1 MSRVQLPVFFHGES
15 LEKKAAYAKKGGFGI
30 ASISETKH
38 KGEGTLMKT
47 LKGRKRLLALITAV
61 SLLLAFSFAAPALHA
76 AVREGVDY
84 VTLAKPVA
92 GMDRTV
98 IEVFSYD
105 CTFCYKHDQ
114 MVIPNLA
121 KILARDGI
129 RFTPWHLKTRGRYGS
144 NASELFASLMTRD
157 EKAGLG
163 LFDDRGS
170 FKKAKFAYY
179 RAYHESR
186 ERWDRGPDSFLK
198 TGLDAAGISGAEFQ
212 KLLREPATQDRLKDW
227 NGAYEIARIQGIP
240 AFVVKGK
247 YLLSMKNLRSL
258 DDMAAKIRELMAK

>member
-1 MSRVQLPVFFHGES
+1 M
-15 LEKKAAYAKKGGFGI
+15 
-30 ASISETKH
+30 T
-38 KGEGTLMKT
+38 TLT
-47 LKGRKRLLALITAV
+47 GRKRLLTLITAMF
-61 SLLLAFSFAAPALHA
+61 LLPAFSFAAPALHA

-129 RFTPWHLKTRGRYGS
+129 RFVPWHLKTRGRYGS
-144 NASELFASLMTRD
+144 QASELFASLLTRD

-163 LFDDRGS
+163 LFDDRAS

-179 RAYHESR
+179 RAYHDSR

-198 TGLDAAGISGAEFQ
+198 TGLDAAGISGGEFQ
-212 KLLREPATQDRLKDW
+212 KLLREPATQARLKDW
-227 NGAYEIARIQGIP
+227 DGAYEIARIQGIP